1 MVSVSPGQGFL
12 NYIRKLVQGARVIGQ
27 WLKALVAVVEDLD
40 SVLRIH
46 ISAQSPGTPIPGD
59 SMPSFDLQTSMYTH
73 TCVHRYACKQNN
85 HTHTTE
91 VIKKV
96 S

>member
-12 NYIRKLVQGARVIGQ
+12 NYIRKLVRRARVIGQ
-27 WLKALVAVVEDLD
+27 WLKALVALVGDLG
-40 SVLRIH
+40 SVLRVH
-46 ISAQSPGTPIPGD
+46 TSAQSSGPPIPGD
-59 SMPSFDLQTSMYTH
+59 SVPSFDLQTSMYTH

-96 S
+96 I